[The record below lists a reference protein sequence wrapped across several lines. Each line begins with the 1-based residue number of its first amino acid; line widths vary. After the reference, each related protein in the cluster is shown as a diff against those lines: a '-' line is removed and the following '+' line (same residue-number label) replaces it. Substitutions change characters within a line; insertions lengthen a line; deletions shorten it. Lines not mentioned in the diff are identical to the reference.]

1 MSGEAESPCVEFR
14 VLGPFDVL
22 RNGGTIALG
31 AHRQRALLL
40 LLFLHSDELV
50 SRDRLID
57 ELWGERAPGSA
68 PNMVQVYVS
77 RLRKVLGPGLLVTQ
91 PPGYVLRVGEAQV
104 DATKFEELVGQ
115 ARDSLADDA
124 AGAARDLLD
133 EAIATWRGPPLA
145 DFAYE
150 SFAQGDIARLQELR
164 LEAIEL
170 RIDADLTLG
179 RQVALVG
186 ELEQLIGLHP
196 FRERLRGQLMVALY
210 RSGRQAE
217 ALDAYR
223 AARSAL
229 VEDLGLGPSPAL
241 RRLEQAILDQDPSL
255 DATEKSAAAGQLQR
269 AGPAGNLPPEL
280 TSLLGRELELEQV
293 GELVERHRVV
303 TIVGPGGVGKTRVA
317 LRVASAA
324 ANRFPDGVWFVDL
337 APVGSSDDVA
347 EAVSSALGMADRPG
361 SSTLDT
367 LTIELRE
374 RRLLLLLDNCEHV
387 LASAAEVTAR
397 LLGQCP
403 DVTILA
409 TSREPLAIAGESV
422 ERLAPLATTAI
433 GADPPAAVRLFLE
446 RAETQGASWEEPE
459 LVLETIRELCVR
471 LDGIPLAIELAAAR
485 TRAIS
490 PADLLAKL
498 DDRLRLLVSPHHR
511 SAPSRQQTLEAT
523 IAWSYELLD
532 ADEQATLRR
541 LAVFQGSFS
550 LAAAAAVC
558 ADMGSELDA
567 LERVTALVDR
577 SVLSVQRRADTNR
590 YRLLES
596 IAVFAGQH
604 LSELGEADQACDR
617 HSRFFQLLARV
628 ASGPEYDSEQADWA
642 ARLDLE
648 QDNLTAALAWCFD
661 GQGDPAI
668 GAELAANL
676 GLHLIFR
683 GRSHAAQRW
692 LGRSLEFAQRI
703 PASTL
708 VAVNLAY
715 AHLAYSTTDIDTSV
729 ARAIDA
735 VATARETGNQELLAE
750 ALAQLALADQA
761 SGASAAAS
769 TVAAELRSIQSRLSN
784 PRAQV
789 MALLGTAQVALA
801 TGHPEQAKAD
811 ASGARQIARRVGDHL
826 RAASSGYWFAYALA
840 LKSEI
845 QSARDAIGEAT
856 NDAKRSGYQLV
867 VVDTLIAAT
876 TLALVD
882 GDLETAG
889 RLLPTIVTMLREQQR
904 WEDLGACLRLAAAVE
919 LKHGSPE
926 RSAVL
931 LAASLRWTD
940 HLDFQDELLLPELA
954 ELGELLNARLGE
966 GTFAAQSERGAE
978 MSLEGVASFIAS

>member
-1 MSGEAESPCVEFR
+1 MSGEAGSLCVEFR
-14 VLGPFDVL
+14 VLGPFDV
-22 RNGGTIALG
+22 RRDGGTIALG

-40 LLFLHSDELV
+40 MLFLHSDELV

-57 ELWGERAPGSA
+57 ELWGERAPASA
-68 PNMVQVYVS
+68 PNMIQVYVS
-77 RLRKVLGPGLLVTQ
+77 RLRKMLGPGLLVTQ

-104 DATKFEELVGQ
+104 DATKFVELVGK

-150 SFAQGDIARLQELR
+150 SFAQGEIARLQELR

-186 ELEQLIGLHP
+186 ELEQLIRLHP

-229 VEDLGLGPSPAL
+229 VEELGLGPSPAL

-255 DATEKSAAAGQLQR
+255 DATGESAAAGQLEH

-280 TSLLGRELELEQV
+280 TSLLGRELELERV

-317 LRVASAA
+317 LRVARAA
-324 ANRFPDGVWFVDL
+324 ANRFADGVWFVDL

-347 EAVSSALGMADRPG
+347 EAVSSALGMSDRPG

-374 RRLLLLLDNCEHV
+374 RRLLLVLDNCEHV

-403 DVTILA
+403 DVRILA

-446 RAETQGASWEEPE
+446 RAETQGARWEEPE

-490 PADLLAKL
+490 PAELLAKL

-511 SAPSRQQTLEAT
+511 SAHARHQTLEAT
-523 IAWSYELLD
+523 IGWSYELLGTE
-532 ADEQATLRR
+532 EQATLRR

-558 ADMGSELDA
+558 ADIGSELDA

-577 SVLSVQRRADTNR
+577 SVLSVQRRAETNR

-604 LSELGEADQACDR
+604 LDELDEAEQARNR
-617 HSRFFQLLARV
+617 HARYFQLLARA
-628 ASGPEYDSEQADWA
+628 ASGPEYDSEQAEWA
-642 ARLDLE
+642 TRLDLE
-648 QDNLTAALAWCFD
+648 QDNLTGALAWCFD
-661 GQGDPAI
+661 GEGDPAI

-683 GRSHAAQRW
+683 GRSHAARRW
-692 LGRSLEFAQRI
+692 LGRALEVGERI
-703 PASTL
+703 PPATL

-729 ARAIDA
+729 ACAIDA
-735 VATARETGNQELLAE
+735 VATARETGNEELLAE

-761 SGASAAAS
+761 NGASVAAS
-769 TVAAELRSIQSRLSN
+769 TVAAELRTIQSRLSD

-801 TGHPEQAKAD
+801 IGQPEQAKAD
-811 ASGARQIARRVGDHL
+811 ASSARQIARRVGDHL
-826 RAASSGYWFAYALA
+826 RAASSGYWLAYALA
-840 LKSEI
+840 LKSDI
-845 QSARDAIGEAT
+845 RSAREAIGEAT
-856 NDAKRSGYQLV
+856 NDAGRSGYQLV

-876 TLALVD
+876 SLALVD
-882 GDLETAG
+882 GDVETAS

-919 LKHGSPE
+919 LRRGSPE

-966 GTFAAQSERGAE
+966 GAFAAMSERGAE